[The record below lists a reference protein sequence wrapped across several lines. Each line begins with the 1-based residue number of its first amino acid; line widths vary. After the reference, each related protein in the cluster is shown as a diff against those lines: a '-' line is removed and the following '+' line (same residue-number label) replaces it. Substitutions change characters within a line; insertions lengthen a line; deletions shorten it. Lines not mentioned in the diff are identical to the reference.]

1 MPNPSSMNRLKRTD
15 QTSLRSELH
24 FSFHSCSS
32 IAMYIFV
39 NMGATF
45 FPLLNQI
52 FVENIRHQ
60 KPLDYYLEQGPV
72 AQ

>member
-1 MPNPSSMNRLKRTD
+1 
-15 QTSLRSELH
+15 
-24 FSFHSCSS
+24 
-32 IAMYIFV
+32 MYIFV

-45 FPLLNQI
+45 VPIIRPNI

-60 KPLDYYLEQGPV
+60 KPLDYYLGQGPI